1 MPVYRNYQILWASM
15 HIMASISS
23 EQTDSYTVI
32 SDTVNL
38 VARLEDANRTYV
50 PLVLISEPTKRL
62 AALSVETLEIDPVLV
77 VGESEPQR
85 ISSCSAAKG
94 EVERK

>member
-23 EQTDSYTVI
+23 EQTHSYTVI

-38 VARLEDANRTYV
+38 AARLEDANKTYV
-50 PLVLISEPTKRL
+50 PLVLISERRQNAGWAHIVGISWSSPTAKF
-62 AALSVETLEIDPVLV
+62 
-77 VGESEPQR
+77 
-85 ISSCSAAKG
+85 ISAG
-94 EVERK
+94 RKPYTSTPSP